1 MLRNISTW
9 LYCFSRGW
17 VALAALAI
25 FLLFGA
31 LVLPGQAAAAR
42 VYSAAAGRPDTSL
55 FYSPSD
61 LLRMAESYGE
71 SGRQAY
77 VRARFTFDL
86 AFPLVFTFFLAST
99 ISWLLNRA
107 LHPANRWRL
116 LNLTPLGGMLFDY
129 LENISAALVIG
140 RYPASTPLLALLAP
154 VFTLLKWAFVSG
166 SFLLLAAALYLTL
179 RINQGKKRIG

>member
-42 VYSAAAGRPDTSL
+42 VYSAAAGSPDTSL

-86 AFPLVFTFFLAST
+86 AFPLVFTFFLASAN
-99 ISWLLNRA
+99 SWLLSRA
-107 LHPANRWRL
+107 LPAASRWRL
-116 LNLTPLGGMLFDY
+116 LNLIPLGGMLFDY

-140 RYPASTPLLALLAP
+140 RYPASTPLLAAFAP
-154 VFTLLKWAFVSG
+154 VFTLLKWAFVGG
-166 SFLLLAAALYLTL
+166 SFALLCTAAILYV
-179 RINQGKKRIG
+179 IQNIQKKNG